1 MPRMVGS
8 KGWMPH
14 QAACQAFY
22 LILAEA
28 AFRNRNQG
36 GKSLAEVSQA
46 LAELDR
52 TLSFQAPCSFCPR
65 ELLGAKL
72 LKQKVRE
79 AFLSSC
85 YSRSSTCG
93 DTQLTQRAK
102 SKAAFVQKGNVPQS
116 GQ

>member
-1 MPRMVGS
+1 MPQMVGS

-28 AFRNRNQG
+28 ALRNRNQG
-36 GKSLAEVSQA
+36 GKSLAEVSHA

-52 TLSFQAPCSFCPR
+52 TLSFQAPRSFCPR

-72 LKQKVRE
+72 QKQKVRE
-79 AFLSSC
+79 AFLSS
-85 YSRSSTCG
+85 YYARSSTRG
-93 DTQLTQRAK
+93 DTQPTQRAK
-102 SKAAFVQKGNVPQS
+102 SKAAFARKGNIPQS